1 MCLDTTIV
9 SLFVKK
15 IKIKIKIKIKK
26 KKKKKRK
33 KKEKEKE
40 KERGDIHNQS
50 INRWCLTHLL
60 CISEGLY
67 SWVNVVLIQVGCY
80 CYELGL
86 AWIFY
91 IWFIYLIFQGE

>member
-9 SLFVKK
+9 SLFFKK
-15 IKIKIKIKIKK
+15 NQKIKK

-40 KERGDIHNQS
+40 KEKERGDIHNQS
-50 INRWCLTHLL
+50 INHWCLTHLL

-67 SWVNVVLIQVGCY
+67 S
-80 CYELGL
+80 
-86 AWIFY
+86 
-91 IWFIYLIFQGE
+91 